1 MVTHCNSI
9 RALWYEMPAKLQTN
23 EQCSSKKTRQYRTIK
38 HTRVYQFSI
47 CPWWCAGH
55 MTSAQRIQDIRELQF
70 RKSPSQI
77 VLAAGQRRFLPLWNS
92 SFLGFLKSCQQKQQQ
107 THSVA
112 WEDLEQTAEML
123 SSPPNPL
130 PELYH
135 LARWT
140 SESGF
145 YRTCTSSKALLN
157 SHQWCEVACPE
168 EGDRTL
174 RISKF
179 LHRRNCHTHCY
190 SWDSWSL
197 WSQVCQRVGH
207 KT

>member
-55 MTSAQRIQDIRELQF
+55 MTSAQRIQEIRELQF

-107 THSVA
+107 THFVA
-112 WEDLEQTAEML
+112 WEDLEQTAEMF

-135 LARWT
+135 RARWRDLAEPVLPQKPFST
-140 SESGF
+140 VINGVSWLVPKKGTGLLEF
-145 YRTCTSSKALLN
+145 PSSFTGEIAT
-157 SHQWCEVACPE
+157 HIATAE
-168 EGDRTL
+168 TL
-174 RISKF
+174 GHFGAKF
-179 LHRRNCHTHCY
+179 ANE
-190 SWDSWSL
+190 
-197 WSQVCQRVGH
+197 
-207 KT
+207 